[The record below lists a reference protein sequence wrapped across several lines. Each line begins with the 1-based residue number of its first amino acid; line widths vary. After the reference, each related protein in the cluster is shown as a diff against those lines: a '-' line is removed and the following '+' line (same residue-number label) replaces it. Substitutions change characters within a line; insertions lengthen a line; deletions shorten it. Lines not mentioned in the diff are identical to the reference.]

1 MNVNWKHLRN
11 PKVELED
18 VTSGNNIK
26 AIIIIKLLPRMSVRA
41 CCTEVK
47 LLEELVCYRSMP
59 TALEKDQLKVN
70 HIYIIDEY

>member
-26 AIIIIKLLPRMSVRA
+26 AIIIIKLLPQMSVRA
-41 CCTEVK
+41 C
-47 LLEELVCYRSMP
+47 
-59 TALEKDQLKVN
+59 
-70 HIYIIDEY
+70 